1 MISKLT
7 LRGILAGTVLI
18 LVAAAT
24 LGALMPSYGA
34 EAQEAAAQGSMH
46 VSGTAVVSGAPDIA
60 YVSLGVETRSQSA
73 QQAAAENADL
83 MAKVMNALKQ
93 LGLTEDDLSTSG
105 YNVYSYQQTPR
116 SDTQAEPI
124 TFYVV
129 QNRLEI
135 TMRDL
140 EAVGEIIDAAIG
152 AGANQIQSVRFD
164 IQDKQ
169 AMQLQALENAIKQA
183 RMKAEAMAKA
193 AGVTLGGIKVITEQ
207 NTAYVP
213 YTDTAAL
220 RAFAVPEAKT
230 QITPGDVEVSAD
242 VRVEFWF

>member
-93 LGLTEDDLSTSG
+93 LE
-105 YNVYSYQQTPR
+105 
-116 SDTQAEPI
+116 SD
-124 TFYVV
+124 
-129 QNRLEI
+129 
-135 TMRDL
+135 
-140 EAVGEIIDAAIG
+140 
-152 AGANQIQSVRFD
+152 
-164 IQDKQ
+164 
-169 AMQLQALENAIKQA
+169 
-183 RMKAEAMAKA
+183 
-193 AGVTLGGIKVITEQ
+193 
-207 NTAYVP
+207 
-213 YTDTAAL
+213 
-220 RAFAVPEAKT
+220 
-230 QITPGDVEVSAD
+230 
-242 VRVEFWF
+242 